1 MTIAAIL
8 KAKGNDVATVRP
20 GVHLEQAA
28 RMLAERRVGCL
39 VVVDASRSVQ
49 GILSERDIV
58 HAIARDGSLC
68 LASSVESVM
77 SSPVVTCRDS
87 DTIDQIMAVM
97 TARRFRHVPVVE
109 DGTLMGI
116 VSIGDVVKQKIAE
129 AETEAAAMRAYIT
142 TG

>member
-20 GVHLEQAA
+20 SVQLEQAA
-28 RMLAERRVGCL
+28 RMLTERRVGCL

-58 HAIARDGSLC
+58 HAIARDGAQS
-68 LASSVESVM
+68 LASTVESVM
-77 SSPVVTCRDS
+77 SSPVVTCRDT

-109 DGTLMGI
+109 DGALMGI